1 LVGFRIAS
9 TTSSLPIATDFPATC
24 PTAKPTPKSVVEED
38 GLSVGSA
45 PERRITDLDALV
57 EGLPTEEREIANR
70 LFDVRATTGRLEVP
84 EEMQGWVEKNFGSID
99 AVREQRIVRVTNR
112 MTLDG
117 TLFNE
122 LRASRPFD
130 AAADNGPEV
139 ARREIEET
147 HGDPFCAPE
156 KGTPADVFGRV
167 RGAHSTTASNVA
179 KYDGFHGLVVFDDH
193 DPLAFTHEKVDDYVS
208 VALEW
213 IERALAADPEAKYPF
228 LMWNCLWRA
237 GSSVIHGHA
246 QVTAT
251 SGAHYPKVERLRR
264 AALQY
269 ESAYGS
275 DYFWDLYQVHEALG
289 LGITPPP
296 GSAPKVR
303 GFASLTPVKE
313 KEVVL
318 LGPDLGEHL
327 RHLLASVVMR
337 YTRDLG
343 VSSFNVAFYLRPSA
357 PTEEDWS
364 SFPVVIHV
372 VDRGDVANR
381 TSDIGAMELYA
392 APVVSSD
399 PFQVAH
405 LLKE

>member
-1 LVGFRIAS
+1 M
-9 TTSSLPIATDFPATC
+9 
-24 PTAKPTPKSVVEED
+24 
-38 GLSVGSA
+38 SA
-45 PERRITDLDALV
+45 GDERRITNLDALIQ
-57 EGLPTEEREIANR
+57 GLPPRERTLVGR
-70 LFDVRATTGRLEVP
+70 LFDVIPTTGRLEVP
-84 EEMQGWVEKNFGSID
+84 EEMRGWVEKTFGSVR

-112 MTLDG
+112 ITLEG

-130 AAADNGPEV
+130 AAGRGGRELL
-139 ARREIEET
+139 RREIEET
-147 HGDPFCAPE
+147 RGDPFCAPE

-167 RGAHSTTASNVA
+167 RGAYSITASNVA

-193 DPLAFTHEKVDDYVS
+193 DPLSFTPEKVDDYVS

-213 IERALAADPEAKYPF
+213 LQRARKADPEAKYPF

-246 QVTAT
+246 QVTAAR
-251 SGAHYPKVERLRR
+251 GAHYPKVERLRR
-264 AALQY
+264 AALSY
-269 ESAYGS
+269 RSAFGS
-275 DYFWDLYQVHEALG
+275 DYFSDLYTVHEALG
-289 LGITPPP
+289 LGIPLPP
-296 GSAPKVR
+296 GSSPDIR
-303 GFASLTPVKE
+303 GFVSLTPVKE

-318 LGPDLGEHL
+318 LGPELGDHL
-327 RHLLASVVMR
+327 PRFLAGVLSR

-343 VSSFNVAFYLRPSA
+343 VSSFNVAFYLPPTS

-372 VDRGDVANR
+372 VDRGDPENR
-381 TSDIGAMELYA
+381 TSDMGAMELYA

-405 LLKE
+405 ALRE

>member
-1 LVGFRIAS
+1 MSAG
-9 TTSSLPIATDFPATC
+9 
-24 PTAKPTPKSVVEED
+24 SV
-38 GLSVGSA
+38 
-45 PERRITDLDALV
+45 PEQRITDLDALI
-57 EGLPTEEREIANR
+57 EGLPPEEREIANH
-70 LFDVRATTGRLEVP
+70 LFDVLPTTGRLEVP
-84 EEMQGWVEKNFGSID
+84 EEMRGWVEKTFGSVD
-99 AVREQRIVRVTNR
+99 AVREQKIVRVTDR
-112 MTLDG
+112 VTLDG
-117 TLFNE
+117 ALFNE

-130 AAADNGPEV
+130 TAAGGGPDTLH
-139 ARREIEET
+139 REIAET
-147 HGDPFCAPE
+147 RGDPFCTPE
-156 KGTPADVFGRV
+156 EMTPADVFGRI
-167 RGAHSTTASNVA
+167 RGSHSITASNIA

-193 DPLAFTHEKVDDYVS
+193 DPLALAPEKVDDYVA

-213 IERALAADPEAKYPF
+213 IESAFKADPEAKYPF

-237 GSSVIHGHA
+237 GSSVVHGHA
-246 QVTAT
+246 QVTVT
-251 SGAHYPKVERLRR
+251 RGTHYPRIERLRR
-264 AALQY
+264 AALEY
-269 ESAYGS
+269 KYAYGS
-275 DYFWDLYQVHEALG
+275 DYFSDLSRVHEALG
-289 LGITPPP
+289 LGISPPP
-296 GSAPKVR
+296 GSSPDVR
-303 GFASLTPVKE
+303 GFASLTPAKE

-327 RHLLASVVMR
+327 RRFLAGILSR

-372 VDRGDVANR
+372 VDRGDPANR

-399 PFQVAH
+399 PFQVAR

>member
-1 LVGFRIAS
+1 
-9 TTSSLPIATDFPATC
+9 
-24 PTAKPTPKSVVEED
+24 
-38 GLSVGSA
+38 LSFGSA
-45 PERRITDLDALV
+45 PERRITELDALV
-57 EGLPTEEREIANR
+57 EGLPTEERRIAAR

-84 EEMQGWVEKNFGSID
+84 EGMRGWVEKNFGSVD

-112 MTLDG
+112 VTLEG

-130 AAADNGPEV
+130 VAGEGGPDV
-139 ARREIEET
+139 LRCEIEET
-147 HGDPFCAPE
+147 HGDPFCVPE

-167 RGAHSTTASNVA
+167 RGSHSVTASNIA
-179 KYDGFHGLVVFDDH
+179 KYDGFHGLIVFDDH
-193 DPLAFTHEKVDDYVS
+193 DPLVFTPEKVNDYVT

-213 IERALAADPEAKYPF
+213 IERARKVDPEAKYPF

-251 SGAHYPKVERLRR
+251 RGTHYPKVERFRR
-264 AALQY
+264 TALEY
-269 ESAYGS
+269 ESAHGS
-275 DYFWDLYQVHEALG
+275 AYFSDLYRVHEALG

-296 GSAPKVR
+296 ASSPQVR
-303 GFASLTPVKE
+303 GFASLTPAKE
-313 KEVVL
+313 KEAVL
-318 LGPDLGEHL
+318 FGPDLGEHL
-327 RHLLASVVMR
+327 CRFLSSVLLR

-357 PTEEDWS
+357 PSEEDWS
-364 SFPVVIHV
+364 SFPIVIHL
-372 VDRGDVANR
+372 VDRGDPANR

-399 PFQVAH
+399 PFEVAR
-405 LLKE
+405 LLRT

>member
-1 LVGFRIAS
+1 M
-9 TTSSLPIATDFPATC
+9 
-24 PTAKPTPKSVVEED
+24 
-38 GLSVGSA
+38 SVGSA

-57 EGLPTEEREIANR
+57 EGLPTEEREIVGR
-70 LFDVRATTGRLEVP
+70 LFDVRATTGCLEVP
-84 EEMQGWVEKNFGSID
+84 EEMQGWVEKNFGSIA

-112 MTLDG
+112 VTLEG
-117 TLFNE
+117 TLFNG

-130 AAADNGPEV
+130 VAEEGGPDV
-139 ARREIEET
+139 LRREIEET
-147 HGDPFCAPE
+147 RGDPFCAPE
-156 KGTPADVFGRV
+156 KGTPTDVFGRV

-179 KYDGFHGLVVFDDH
+179 KYDGFHGLIVFDDH
-193 DPLAFTHEKVDDYVS
+193 DPLSFAPEKVNDYVS

-213 IERALAADPEAKYPF
+213 IQRAREADPEAKYPF

-264 AALQY
+264 AALEY

-275 DYFWDLYQVHEALG
+275 DYFWDLYRVHEALG
-289 LGITPPP
+289 LGITPPAECSP
-296 GSAPKVR
+296 DIR

-313 KEVVL
+313 KEIVL

-327 RHLLASVVMR
+327 RRFLASVLVR

-343 VSSFNVAFYLRPSA
+343 VSSFNVAFYLPPSV

-364 SFPVVIHV
+364 SFPVVIHL
-372 VDRGDVANR
+372 VDRGDPANR

>member
-1 LVGFRIAS
+1 LRAG
-9 TTSSLPIATDFPATC
+9 
-24 PTAKPTPKSVVEED
+24 SV
-38 GLSVGSA
+38 
-45 PERRITDLDALV
+45 PERSITDLDALI
-57 EGLPTEEREIANR
+57 ESLPLEEQTLAGRI
-70 LFDVRATTGRLEVP
+70 FDVIPTVGRLEVP
-84 EEMQGWVEKNFGSID
+84 EGMRGWVEKNFGSVD

-112 MTLDG
+112 VTLEG

-130 AAADNGPEV
+130 V
-139 ARREIEET
+139 AGEGGLDLLRREIEET
-147 HGDPFCAPE
+147 RGDPFCAPE
-156 KGTPADVFGRV
+156 KGTPADVFGRI
-167 RGAHSTTASNVA
+167 RGAHAITASNIA
-179 KYDGFHGLVVFDDH
+179 KYDGFHGLIVFDDH
-193 DPLAFTHEKVDDYVS
+193 DPLSFTPEKVDDLAS

-213 IERALAADPEAKYPF
+213 LQRAREADPEAKYPF

-251 SGAHYPKVERLRR
+251 RGTHYPKVERLRR
-264 AALQY
+264 AALEY

-275 DYFWDLYQVHEALG
+275 DYFSDLYRVHEALG
-289 LGITPPP
+289 LGIAPPP
-296 GSAPKVR
+296 ESSPDIH
-303 GFASLTPVKE
+303 GFASLTPAKE

-318 LGPDLGEHL
+318 LWPDLGEHL
-327 RHLLASVVMR
+327 RRFLADVLLR
-337 YTRDLG
+337 YTLHLG

-372 VDRGDVANR
+372 VDRGDPANR

-399 PFQVAH
+399 PFQVAR
-405 LLKE
+405 LLRE